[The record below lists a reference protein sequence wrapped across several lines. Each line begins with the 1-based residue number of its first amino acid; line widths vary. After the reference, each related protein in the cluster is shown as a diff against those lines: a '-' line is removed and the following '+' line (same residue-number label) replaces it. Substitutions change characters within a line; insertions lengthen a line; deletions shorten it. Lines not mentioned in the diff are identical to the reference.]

1 MSPSSA
7 QFALK
12 NGSFAEVDAESISV
26 ARLEFFLR
34 QLSHDVRNDLNAME
48 LLISY
53 VECEESGGD
62 VANALKQLHDAV
74 RYGAKR
80 MLRVSKAVQ
89 EPDLDTIPY
98 PADILHEDLRERLL
112 LERPELAQRI
122 AWERCSVKACMI
134 VDAGLILEA
143 FTELLENAA
152 AFSDVLQAV
161 RIDVEMSG
169 EMVRWRI
176 TQNALER
183 PENMGQWGKIPLV
196 SARRSHYGLGL
207 FRVRR
212 ILRAHRAFLN
222 FEYHAQNKELV
233 SEVVFGTNE

>member
-12 NGSFAEVDAESISV
+12 NGSFAEMEAESISV

-89 EPDLDTIPY
+89 EPDLETISY
-98 PADILHEDLRERLL
+98 PADILYDDLRERLL
-112 LERPELAQRI
+112 LERAELAQRV
-122 AWERCSVKACMI
+122 AWEGCCVKTCMV

-152 AFSDVLQAV
+152 AFSHSSHPV
-161 RIDVEMSG
+161 RIGVETSA
-169 EMVRWRI
+169 ETVRWRI
-176 TQNALER
+176 RQHAVER
-183 PENMGQWGKIPLV
+183 PESMGQWGRIPLV
-196 SARRSHYGLGL
+196 STRRSHYGLGL

-212 ILRAHRAFLN
+212 ILRAHRALLN
-222 FEYHAQNKELV
+222 FEYDAGNEQLIA
-233 SEVVFGTNE
+233 EVVFGANE